1 MNAAN
6 TVILMGRLTADPD
19 VRYTQGENPTSVAR
33 YTLAVDKVK
42 NGNHEADFIR
52 CVAWGKAAEFAQK
65 YLSKG
70 MKIAIAG
77 ELHTGSYTNKEGQKA
92 NTVDVYV
99 DSHTFCESR
108 QTAQQTA
115 PQAQPNNYS
124 SYGGQI
130 GYGRAQSA
138 GQPMPPQ
145 PDGQQ
150 EYGQQSFVGDGFEP
164 IPGDVNDPGL
174 PFN

>member
-19 VRYTQGENPTSVAR
+19 VRYTQGESPTSVAR

-77 ELHTGSYTNKEGQKA
+77 ELHTGSYTNKEGQKV

-115 PQAQPNNYS
+115 PQAQPNNYAPYNNQS
-124 SYGGQI
+124 
-130 GYGRAQSA
+130 GYGSSGA
-138 GQPMPPQ
+138 PQ
-145 PDGQQ
+145 RKEQ
-150 EYGQQSFVGDGFEP
+150 YGQQSFGDGFMDISN
-164 IPGDVNDPGL
+164 IPDDPDNPGL
-174 PFN
+174 PWN